1 MKNFESINLDFDTE
15 NSENN
20 EDVLSAEDI
29 AIELEK
35 FQKESESL
43 LKLHK
48 SALESFSDS
57 VIPELKFSNGVL
69 INFKTMTVH
78 LDTKFFFDRKFNQR
92 QMIWAAYH
100 ELAHFRDFISDP
112 RRFMENFEH
121 IKSKS
126 EEYGKKIRDVLGREK
141 ADENDPCD
149 EKAYDAWHTFYNC
162 LDDVY
167 VNSLVARGVPFVY
180 GAQGRSRD
188 DVSGLY
194 EEVLFRDS
202 DYSALSRNRQFSYA
216 ILRKAMLPDQEIV
229 FSEEMA
235 DIFEREIDWAGKK
248 IKVID
253 FIEKIK
259 SQNRAGVK
267 AGDRYFMIKKTL
279 EPIFEELYQKDLSEW
294 EEQQNQKQEQ
304 QNEQQDLEDE
314 TESESSRNDTQD
326 NQGED
331 SEPTNDEN
339 QEESQGGAPKNLDDE
354 FNPDSESGKN
364 QKPEL
369 LPDFDPNNGDLDP
382 EKIED
387 ILDQIEKY
395 KKGEKDKSEKPKSSK
410 NFEQIAKERQ
420 EKQERDWCKENNIEY
435 RVYKSFEETKAE
447 IEPYLRAL
455 SELWENIIY
464 GTGKDVQR
472 STMPANI
479 GEINIDRAIKYYS
492 DIVSGRFDEMKVMDK
507 KTKEVLPSNKPEFI
521 KIRFV
526 GDASNS
532 VAIDTEKIKIM
543 QQVYVLIMTS
553 LRDFETK
560 LNRTRNQTRTK
571 LSVHTEGW
579 VFGNQAKK
587 IKSVR
592 SGRDYVSEQ
601 AEIIRQFSFIGRDL
615 GFTYDNTAFA
625 GIKDELSD
633 RDVQSIK
640 SGKTMDL
647 VFEVTDGGSSN
658 GAETKKLVDELE
670 QKGLILR
677 AFQIG
682 KTNKSEDA
690 VFNNVWNE
698 GQKSPRG
705 FKIGTEM
712 KNVIPAIVASLK
724 QYLGDVKI

>member
-1 MKNFESINLDFDTE
+1 MNNFESFKLDKDEE
-15 NSENN
+15 NSDNADEVLSE
-20 EDVLSAEDI
+20 EDVF
-29 AIELEK
+29 IELEK

-43 LKLHK
+43 LRLHK

-57 VIPELKFSNGVL
+57 IIPELKFSNGVL
-69 INFKTMTVH
+69 INFKTMIVH
-78 LDTKFFFDRKFNQR
+78 LDTKFFFERKFNQR

-126 EEYGKKIRDVLGREK
+126 EEYGQKIRDVLGREK
-141 ADENDPCD
+141 IDEIDENDPCD
-149 EKAYDAWHTFYNC
+149 LKAYDAWHTFYNC

-180 GAQGRSRD
+180 GAKGRNREE
-188 DVSGLY
+188 VSDLY
-194 EEVLFRDS
+194 EEVLFKDS
-202 DYSALSRNRQFSYA
+202 DYSELPRNRQFSYA
-216 ILRKAMLPDQEIV
+216 ILRKAMLPDQEIG

-235 DIFEREIDWAGKK
+235 DIFDREIDWAGKK
-248 IKVID
+248 IKVVD

-259 SQNRAGVK
+259 SQNRVGVK

-279 EPIFEELYQKDLSEW
+279 EPIFEELYQKDLDNW
-294 EEQQNQKQEQ
+294 EEQQKQKQEKEEKDEESI
-304 QNEQQDLEDE
+304 NEDNQSNSTGE
-314 TESESSRNDTQD
+314 
-326 NQGED
+326 NQGE
-331 SEPTNDEN
+331 
-339 QEESQGGAPKNLDDE
+339 SQVGAPQNLDDE
-354 FNPDSESGKN
+354 FNPDSEGGKN

-369 LPDFDPNNGDLDP
+369 IPDFDPNNGDFDP

-387 ILDQIEKY
+387 ILDQIEKN
-395 KKGEKDKSEKPKSSK
+395 KKGEEDKNKKANSAKS
-410 NFEQIAKERQ
+410 FEEIAKYRQ
-420 EKQERDWCKENNIEY
+420 EKQERDWCKENSIPYE
-435 RVYKSFEETKAE
+435 VYKSFEETKAE
-447 IEPYLRAL
+447 IEPYLKVL

-492 DIVSGRFDEMKVMDK
+492 DIVYGRFDEMKLMDK
-507 KTKEVLPSNKPEFI
+507 KTKEILPANKPEVI

-526 GDASNS
+526 GDASGS
-532 VAIDTEKIKIM
+532 VADDFEKIKIM
-543 QQVYVLIMTS
+543 QQVYVLIMSS

-579 VFGNQAKK
+579 VFGNSAKK
-587 IKSVR
+587 IKSIR
-592 SGRDYVSEQ
+592 NGRDYVSEQ

-615 GFTYDNTAFA
+615 GFTYDNTAFL
-625 GIKDELSD
+625 GIKDELSSK
-633 RDVQSIK
+633 DVQSIK

-658 GAETKKLVDELE
+658 VVETRKLVDELE

-682 KTNKSEDA
+682 QTDESEDA
-690 VFNNVWNE
+690 IFNKVWND
-698 GQKSPRG
+698 GQKTPRG
-705 FKIGTEM
+705 FKIGTKM